1 MAPCGHTAS
10 RVFKAGLLGL
20 LLIGLTAAGSQL
32 PHAWGLVVRT
42 LATDEVHYG
51 GHLLAG
57 RLLSLCPF
65 TADLAEIQYARG
77 LRHAR
82 TAAEAALLTTQRP
95 TSARARLAEVPLLVA
110 EAVRQVAGLV
120 GR

>member
-1 MAPCGHTAS
+1 
-10 RVFKAGLLGL
+10 VFKAGLLGL
-20 LLIGLTAAGSQL
+20 IVIGVTVAGSQL
-32 PHAWGLVVRT
+32 PHVRGVIVRT

-82 TAAEAALLTTQRP
+82 TPAQAALLTTQRP
-95 TSARARLAEVPLLVA
+95 TSTRERLADVPLLVA
-110 EAVRQVAGLV
+110 EAARQVAGLAS
-120 GR
+120 R